1 MYIITTSSY
10 PNDKAKEVAEMY
22 LKVVKQYPEDASL
35 ANRVVPVATRTTLE
49 GVTVISVYD
58 IKKGKLEEALTR
70 GAHMVAMFRNIQGYR
85 ASMTTFMN
93 LEEGMKTLG
102 M

>member
-22 LKVVKQYPEDASL
+22 LEMVKQYPEDASL
-35 ANRVVPVATRTTLE
+35 ANRVVPVAIRTTLE
-49 GVTVISVYD
+49 GVTVINVYD
-58 IKKGKLEEALTR
+58 IKKGKLEEALIR
-70 GAHMVAMFRNIQGYR
+70 GANMLAMFNNIQGYR

-93 LEEGMKTLG
+93 LEEGLKILG